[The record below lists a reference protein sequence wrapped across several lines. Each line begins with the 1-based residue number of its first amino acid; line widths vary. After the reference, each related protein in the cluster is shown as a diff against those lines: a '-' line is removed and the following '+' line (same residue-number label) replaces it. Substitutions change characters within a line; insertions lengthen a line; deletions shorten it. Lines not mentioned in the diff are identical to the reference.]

1 MKTQTVTKVAG
12 ASMAKASPLQLVE
25 GMKAMADAY
34 KEWNRI
40 TEQEQTKR
48 QAIDAWKQ
56 CQLKKL
62 NDQREMMELYF
73 QKTYAERAQNF
84 SELFARLD
92 KGIELGDP
100 TLVAGCLQGIV
111 DIAKTSPLAGVKE
124 IFQALDDPNVN
135 EIVI

>member
-1 MKTQTVTKVAG
+1 MKTGAVTKFIG
-12 ASMAKASPLQLVE
+12 ASGAKATPLQLVN
-25 GMKAMADAY
+25 GMKAMAEAY
-34 KEWNRI
+34 QEWHRI
-40 TEQEQTKR
+40 SEQEQTKR
-48 QAIDAWKQ
+48 ESIEAWKQ

-62 NDQREMMELYF
+62 NNQREVMELYF
-73 QKTYAERAQNF
+73 QNTYAERAHNF
-84 SELFARLD
+84 SELFERLD
-92 KGIELGDP
+92 KGIELGDT